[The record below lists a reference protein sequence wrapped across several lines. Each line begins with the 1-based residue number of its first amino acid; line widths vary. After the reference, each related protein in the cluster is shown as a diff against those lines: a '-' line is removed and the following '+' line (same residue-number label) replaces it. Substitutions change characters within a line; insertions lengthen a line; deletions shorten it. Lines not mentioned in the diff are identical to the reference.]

1 MPGTE
6 ACLLII
12 YVIPSL
18 SAHPKQ
24 VHPPDLHALLQE
36 AFTDRALSVSL
47 SSCHQA
53 QTLGPHGSGGP
64 FLGGQVKP
72 VGVRHVEYA

>member
-1 MPGTE
+1 MEAVGYLSSSAGRDEEKWHHSAGGQMPGTE

-36 AFTDRALSVSL
+36 AFTDL
-47 SSCHQA
+47 SSLHS
-53 QTLGPHGSGGP
+53 LLPP
-64 FLGGQVKP
+64 
-72 VGVRHVEYA
+72 

>member
-24 VHPPDLHALLQE
+24 VHTPELHALLQE
-36 AFTDRALSVSL
+36 AFTDL
-47 SSCHQA
+47 SSLHS
-53 QTLGPHGSGGP
+53 LLPP
-64 FLGGQVKP
+64 
-72 VGVRHVEYA
+72 